1 MKYTIQKLSCITALC
16 ILLCAHAVMPVSAA
30 IEPPM
35 GLGGNEPGGVM
46 VVDGKTDLALEGA
59 ELTFDIS
66 DLPDGVMD
74 DAEQLLAYGAQVRAT
89 YTLYNPTDRTVT
101 EQLATPLCCYPYFD
115 RTENEYS
122 DAYKFT
128 VEINGQ
134 KTQTKQRHTY
144 YSDPYDY
151 VQGLAG
157 DTQHL
162 ANGLAYLSAEC
173 AANPVLRP
181 DAPVYVYTYLAA
193 LDAKDAEDKN
203 FEVSGSVKADPDT
216 CAVLTA
222 GLLVTE
228 VQGVTATLY
237 RHVYMSDELTV
248 CFVGE
253 DAGEIDWTVSDH
265 EGNEGDVKVTLTS
278 RQSITLY
285 EFVMQGYD
293 PECGASEQ
301 DYFLA
306 VMAYADLKRE
316 QDSAFIRF
324 GDAIALEPY
333 HLIPWQLFDVTLA
346 PGERVS
352 VTVTAPIYPCI
363 HDYYH
368 PPVYTYAFAMTQDDA
383 WSACGTTRVRVITD
397 LLLCKRE
404 RMLPEIG
411 EYTESE
417 DGYTWEGQGDF
428 NYFVFSICESEKPR
442 DTSLPIIVLAGLFM
456 IAVLFV
462 IFVLPV
468 LIVIAVI
475 VLIVLLILRAKK
487 RKKKRMAEQSDAPPK
502 EQEKEKND
510 EE

>member
-1 MKYTIQKLSCITALC
+1 MKYTIQKLSCIMALC

-30 IEPPM
+30 IDPPM

-46 VVDGKTDLALEGA
+46 VVDGQTELALEDT
-59 ELTFDIS
+59 ELEFDIS

-101 EQLATPLCCYPYFD
+101 EQLAVPLRCYPYFD
-115 RTENEYS
+115 RTENQNA

-134 KTQTKQRHTY
+134 KAQTDQRHTY
-144 YSDPYDY
+144 YVDPYYY
-151 VQGLAG
+151 VQSLAG

-162 ANGLAYLSAEC
+162 AIGLAYLSDAR
-173 AANPVLRP
+173 AANPVLQP
-181 DAPVYVYTYLAA
+181 DAPVYVYTYLATLA
-193 LDAKDAEDKN
+193 SDDAEDKS

-216 CAVLTA
+216 CAVLTD
-222 GLLVTE
+222 LIVTD
-228 VQGVTATLY
+228 VQGEQATLY
-237 RHVYMSDELTV
+237 RHVYMSEELTV
-248 CFVGE
+248 CSVGA
-253 DAGEIDWTVSDH
+253 DVGEIDWLASDYK
-265 EGNEGDVKVTLTS
+265 GNQVEAGVTLTS
-278 RQSITLY
+278 RQSMTLY
-285 EFVMQGYD
+285 EYVMQGYD

-333 HLIPWQLFDVTLA
+333 NLIPWQLFDVTLA
-346 PGERVS
+346 PGERAS

-383 WSACGTTRVRVITD
+383 WSACGTTRVRVNTD

-411 EYTESE
+411 EYTETE

-442 DTSLPIIVLAGLFM
+442 DTSLPFVLLAGLFM

-468 LIVIAVI
+468 LVVIAAI
-475 VLIVLLILRAKK
+475 VLIVVLIVRAKK
-487 RKKKRMAEQSDAPPK
+487 RKKKRMAEQSTLPEQPKKEDDNDA
-502 EQEKEKND
+502 
-510 EE
+510 